1 MPTLSDKIQHIVVLM
16 LENRSFDSML
26 GQLKPN
32 SSEFDGLSGDET
44 NPLQGQASV
53 PVWNS
58 GATDK
63 DSMSIPTPDPGE
75 LWIDINMQ
83 LFGLDGRPGNLPPP
97 MNGFVNNYVR
107 QTELPTD
114 NYLPKSV
121 MHYYTPEQVPV
132 ISQLANQFAVCD
144 QWFASAPCQTWPN
157 RFFVHTGTASGYE
170 NNSPV
175 HFPYLANT
183 VFNRLSEAGKPWKIY
198 FHDFPQSLTL
208 SHLWTHLNCF
218 KFFDEFINDA
228 KSGNLPAYSFIE
240 PRYFPDIQLP
250 NDQHPPHHVGLG
262 EQLIASVYNAVR
274 GSPCWKETLLIIT
287 YDEHGGCYDHVSPP
301 AAVPPDTT
309 QSQPFGFNRY
319 GVRVPA
325 VLVSPYIS
333 AGTVLRAPSTDASEG
348 QGPVYPF
355 DHTSVIATLRKCFN
369 LGPSLTHRDAVA
381 PDLERV
387 LNLDSP
393 ENDGPATI
401 TALPYTPSAA
411 DLLAALNAPLN
422 GMQKAL
428 QEAAAHLPSLGPL
441 QQAQTR
447 FDQIESH
454 IENLVKGNL
463 PSVPNNQTPAAA
475 LPFIKQ
481 QLAKLRGT
489 SV

>member
-1 MPTLSDKIQHIVVLM
+1 MPALSDKIKHIVVLM

-26 GQLKPN
+26 GQLKPK
-32 SSEFDGLSGDET
+32 SAEFDGLSGDEV
-44 NPLQGQASV
+44 NPLQGSGSI

-58 GATDK
+58 AGTDT

-75 LWIDINMQ
+75 LWTDINMQ
-83 LFGLDGRPGNLPPP
+83 LFGLDGRPGSLPPA
-97 MNGFVNNYVR
+97 MNGFANNYVR
-107 QTELPTD
+107 QTALPAG
-114 NYLPKSV
+114 NYSAKSV
-121 MHYYTPEQVPV
+121 MHYYTPQQVPV
-132 ISQLANQFAVCD
+132 ISRLANQFAVCD
-144 QWFASAPCQTWPN
+144 RWFASAPCQTWPN

-183 VFNRLSEAGKPWKIY
+183 IFNRLSEAGKPWRVY

-208 SHLWTHLNCF
+208 TRLWTHLDSF
-218 KFFDEFINDA
+218 KLFDEFTSDA

-274 GSPCWKETLLIIT
+274 SSPCWKETLLIIT

-301 AAVPPDTT
+301 AAVPPDTA
-309 QSQPFGFNRY
+309 QSQPFAFNRY

-333 AGTVLRAPSTDASEG
+333 PGTVLRVPAADATAD
-348 QGPVYPF
+348 QGLIYPF
-355 DHTSVIATLRKCFN
+355 DHTSVLATLRKCFD

-381 PDLERV
+381 PDLEPV

-393 ENDGPATI
+393 DNDGPENVS
-401 TALPYTPSAA
+401 ALPYTPSAA
-411 DLLAALNAPLN
+411 EVLAALNAPLN
-422 GMQKAL
+422 SMQKAL
-428 QEAAAHLPSLGPL
+428 HEAAAHLPALGQL
-441 QQAQTR
+441 QRARTT
-447 FDQIESH
+447 FDQIELH
-454 IENLVKGNL
+454 IESLVKGLL
-463 PSVPNNQTPAAA
+463 PSVPNNQTSAAA

-481 QLAKLRGT
+481 QLAKFRGT
-489 SV
+489 AV

>member
-1 MPTLSDKIQHIVVLM
+1 MPTLTDKIKHVVVLM

-26 GQLKPN
+26 GQLKPK
-32 SSEFDGLSGDET
+32 SAEFNGLSGDET
-44 NPLQGQASV
+44 NPLQDKDPI
-53 PVWNS
+53 PVWSS
-58 GATDK
+58 GSTDK

-75 LWIDINMQ
+75 LWTDINMQ
-83 LFGLDGRPGNLPPP
+83 LFGLDGRPGNIPPP

-107 QTELPTD
+107 QTDPAGD
-114 NYLPKSV
+114 SYLPKSI
-121 MHYYTPEQVPV
+121 MHYYKPEQVPV
-132 ISQLANQFAVCD
+132 ISQLANHFAVCD

-157 RFFVHTGTASGYE
+157 RFFIHTGTASGYE

-183 VFNRLSEAGKPWKIY
+183 IFNRLSEAGKPWKIY

-208 SHLWTHLNCF
+208 THLWSHLDSF
-218 KFFDEFINDA
+218 KPFEEFNADA

-240 PRYFPDIQLP
+240 PRYFPDVEHLP

-274 GSPCWKETLLIIT
+274 NSPCWKETLLILT

-309 QSQPFGFNRY
+309 PAQPFAFNRY

-325 VLVSPYIS
+325 VLISPYIS
-333 AGTVLRAPSTDASEG
+333 AGTVLRTAADQDAT
-348 QGPVYPF
+348 PF

-381 PDLERV
+381 PDLACV
-387 LNLDSP
+387 LNLDNP
-393 ENDGPATI
+393 DNDGPTTI
-401 TALPYTPSAA
+401 TAIPYTPSEAEV
-411 DLLAALNAPLN
+411 LAALTAPLN

-428 QEAAAHLPSLGPL
+428 HEAAAHLPSLGPL
-441 QQAQTR
+441 QHAQTT

-454 IENLVKGNL
+454 IENLVKGIL
-463 PSVPNNQTPAAA
+463 PAVPNHQTPADA

-481 QLAKLRGT
+481 QLDKFRGT
-489 SV
+489 GG